1 MASALDYRDE
11 VIDAALPVRRDPAMS
26 DYVIYPEDSY
36 GRRGYPL
43 PHTGVLDEPAPPV
56 ERIPPSPWNRPK
68 VDLEKGWYDS
78 PNDPVSDEPP
88 GAKYQS
94 DFLSPAE
101 RGYIKA
107 GASSSTFDDGLI
119 APRDNRDMQVQA
131 PGQPEFPK
139 QGTGPGLLL
148 HPNAAGI
155 YGYENRPPPAGDVVI
170 PPDAGSRNA
179 DKRNAYILNPARYA
193 DERKLNEYKREE
205 IQRTDGFRRVRFIP
219 VDHDPFEGSSF
230 ESAPVVQP
238 KLVPVD
244 YDPFADPFK
253 KPSPAEI
260 IGMGLPTFG
269 GGSALGGFAQNA
281 PAQSGFGGSQPSLS
295 TMSPP
300 GGDGFGGPPQQN
312 SFRPPAGVSN

>member
-107 GASSSTFDDGLI
+107 GAPDNLDDSPI
-119 APRDNRDMQVQA
+119 APRDNRDMLVQA
-131 PGQPEFPK
+131 PGQSVFPK
-139 QGTGPGLLL
+139 QGFGLLL

-155 YGYENRPPPAGDVVI
+155 YGYENRPPPPGDVVLSSG
-170 PPDAGSRNA
+170 DAPSH
-179 DKRNAYILNPARYA
+179 NAYMPKAAR
-193 DERKLNEYKREE
+193 DEVVRGFNDYTLEKEQLTE
-205 IQRTDGFRRVRFIP
+205 GFRRVRFIP

-244 YDPFADPFK
+244 HDPFADPFK

-312 SFRPPAGVSN
+312 NFRPPAGVSN